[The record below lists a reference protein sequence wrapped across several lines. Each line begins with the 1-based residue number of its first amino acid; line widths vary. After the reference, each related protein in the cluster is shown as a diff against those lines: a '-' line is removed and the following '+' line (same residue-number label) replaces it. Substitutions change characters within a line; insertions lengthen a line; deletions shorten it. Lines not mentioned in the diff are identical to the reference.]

1 MHDQENEL
9 DDALY
14 QALKK
19 HCAAGDAAV
28 ERNDFASAIR
38 SFQQAFALLPEPYED
53 WEASTWVLFSLGE
66 AQFFN
71 EQYAAARESLAAAMH
86 CPGAIGNPLMH
97 LRLGQVHK
105 RVSELR
111 KSKRR
116 TPPRLHKCRRGNL
129 CEWRKE
135 VFSLPAK
142 ISSPVVLLPFLG
154 PAEKPLLSD
163 K

>member
-19 HCAAGDAAV
+19 RCAAGDAAV

-97 LRLGQVHK
+97 LRLGQVQYELANYEK
-105 RVSELR
+105 AKDELLRAYMNAGEEIFVSEEKKYFHFLQ
-111 KSKRR
+111 
-116 TPPRLHKCRRGNL
+116 
-129 CEWRKE
+129 KE
-135 VFSLPAK
+135 VRL
-142 ISSPVVLLPFLG
+142 
-154 PAEKPLLSD
+154 
-163 K
+163 